1 MNYFR
6 VFLLLT
12 ILGFL
17 QTACQDSQQ
26 PLQEVEEATG
36 EEPDFE
42 TFYQQFHADSL
53 YQMAHIQFPLQGVSS
68 RPEDHGASFRWE
80 KEDWRM
86 HRSFSTSS
94 GFRSDFTTLGDD
106 LVIENIVHKNGQY
119 GMERRFS
126 RLGGDEWYLIY
137 YAALHPL

>member
-6 VFLLLT
+6 VLFLF
-12 ILGFL
+12 IALGLL
-17 QTACQDSQQ
+17 QTACQDTQ
-26 PLQEVEEATG
+26 PSLEVEDATVD
-36 EEPDFE
+36 EPDFDA
-42 TFYQQFHADSL
+42 FYLQFHEDSL
-53 YQMAHIQFPLQGVSS
+53 FQMEHIQFPLQGVSS
-68 RPEDHGASFRWE
+68 RPEDQGAAFRWE

-94 GFRSDFTTLGDD
+94 GFRSEFITLGDD

-126 RLGGDEWYLIY
+126 RLGGDQWYLIY

>member
-6 VFLLLT
+6 ILLLLT
-12 ILGFL
+12 SLGLL
-17 QTACQDSQQ
+17 QTACQKTTP
-26 PLQEVEEATG
+26 PLEGEAAAVEEA
-36 EEPDFE
+36 DFD
-42 TFYQQFHADSL
+42 TFYQLFHSDSL

-68 RPEDHGASFRWE
+68 RPEDHGTGFRWG

-86 HRSFSTSS
+86 HRSFDASS
-94 GFRSDFTTLGDD
+94 SFRSEFTSLGDD

>member
-12 ILGFL
+12 TLGFL
-17 QTACQDSQQ
+17 QMACQDTPP
-26 PLQEVEEATG
+26 PLQEVEETAA
-36 EEPDFE
+36 ELPDFE

-68 RPEDHGASFRWE
+68 RPEEHSAGFRWE

-86 HRSFSTSS
+86 HRAFSASS
-94 GFRSDFTTLGDD
+94 GFRSEFIPLGDD
-106 LVIENIVHKNGQY
+106 LMIENIVHKNGQY